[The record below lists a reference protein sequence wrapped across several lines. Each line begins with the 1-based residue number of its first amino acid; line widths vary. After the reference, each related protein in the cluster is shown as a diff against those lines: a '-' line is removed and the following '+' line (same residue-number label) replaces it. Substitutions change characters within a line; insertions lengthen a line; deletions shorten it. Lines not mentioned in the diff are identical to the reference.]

1 MQTIN
6 YLYETLIQ
14 NYLLLIESDR
24 QFFSRFNLSQVRFFA
39 LVHISQNPAI
49 SLTELSKKLLC
60 TKGNTTRI
68 IQGMLSDDLLTVSRN
83 KNDHRATNLHLTE
96 KGQELFQHVQQEFDA
111 FNQQRFSALQ
121 ENEDKILEL
130 NSILRMGLEKSLQ
143 HIDK

>member
-6 YLYETLIQ
+6 YLYEILIQ

-49 SLTELSKKLLC
+49 SLTELSKKVLC

-68 IQGMLSDDLLTVSRN
+68 LQGMLSDDLLTVSRN
-83 KNDHRATNLHLTE
+83 KNDQRATNLLLTE

-111 FNQQRFSALQ
+111 FNQQWFSALL
-121 ENEDKILEL
+121 ENEDKMLEL

-143 HIDK
+143 HIDI